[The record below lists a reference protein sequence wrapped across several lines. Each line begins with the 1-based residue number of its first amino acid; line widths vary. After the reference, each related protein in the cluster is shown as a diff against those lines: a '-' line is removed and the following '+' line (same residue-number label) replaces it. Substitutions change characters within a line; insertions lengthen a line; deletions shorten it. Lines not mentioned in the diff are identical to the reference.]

1 LTNPKY
7 TATAQMPTLA
17 YRIEQTVVGQGK
29 DRRARVQTVFVEWCE
44 GETVNLTADQAV
56 AATRE
61 RNSRTAHVDHFLRQ
75 FLAKG
80 PRLVRDVELAGGK
93 LGLTHAQLRQARQRL
108 GVKSQKQGLDGNE
121 WHLPSAG

>member
-1 LTNPKY
+1 
-7 TATAQMPTLA
+7 MPTLA

-56 AATRE
+56 AMTRE
-61 RNSRTAHVDHFLRQ
+61 RNSRTTHVDQFLGQ

-80 PRLVRDVELAGGK
+80 PRLVRDVKSAGAK
-93 LGLTHAQLRQARQRL
+93 LGLTEDQLRQARLRL
-108 GVKSQKQGLDGNE
+108 GVISRKRGLDGNE
-121 WHLPSAG
+121 WKLPSAKG